1 MNINLHCVFNDEG
14 PHVGGVSSALAL
26 VLTQWHVR
34 VGVGLL
40 TSADPGPQHH
50 QQCDQHDSVVRDTD
64 GVSRPAA

>member
-14 PHVGGVSSALAL
+14 PHVAGVSSALAL

-40 TSADPGPQHH
+40 TSAGPRPQHH
-50 QQCDQHDSVVRDTD
+50 QQGDQHDGVVT
-64 GVSRPAA
+64 GQGY